1 MVEYTRKILNSCC
14 DLDILKSH
22 IDKLAN
28 EIIRAVVNKRIE
40 HNYRVYN
47 TNNITKNHKRIIY
60 VVKPIIQWHLHNSN
74 IYGNDESMQNT
85 LYEEVIRQT
94 INELKKTFVDSKIY
108 EETKQTNDI
117 YDNITNHNLIV
128 VDWNEE

>member
-1 MVEYTRKILNSCC
+1 M
-14 DLDILKSH
+14 
-22 IDKLAN
+22 
-28 EIIRAVVNKRIE
+28 
-40 HNYRVYN
+40 YN

-60 VVKPIIQWHLHNSN
+60 VVKPIIQWHLYNSN
-74 IYGNDESMQNT
+74 TYGVDESMQNT

-94 INELKKTFVDSKIY
+94 LNELKKTFVDSKIY